1 MFLKNVQGLITSMI
15 LVKSLFFV
23 PPVHAQTPKTET
35 TSFSAVNFTSNFQI
49 DTESSQLFVAQ
60 ESAESGSP
68 SLRRQPVEGEK
79 RFEPTKIPLR
89 LPRRNYYRTSPSIT
103 IINPS
108 GYGAAWGNAGIGIG
122 FQERARFVD
131 EGDGVI
137 GLGFGLGNP
146 MKNIGVQIGISLV
159 DVSDPFRDGT
169 VSIKL
174 HRRLPEDFTIAVG
187 TQGAI
192 TWGDTD
198 GGSSIYGVVTKRLP
212 LRKDRTKSLSEM
224 YISLGMGGG
233 QYRSEPDIQ
242 NGVESVGVFGSLA
255 LRVIEPVSLV
265 TEWSGQDLTIGTSIV
280 PFKKLP
286 LVIVPAVTDITGS
299 AGDGARFVFGAGY
312 SISY

>member
-23 PPVHAQTPKTET
+23 PPVHAQVLET
-35 TSFSAVNFTSNFQI
+35 KTSFSAVNLTSKSQ
-49 DTESSQLFVAQ
+49 TYSQSSQLFAAQ
-60 ESAESGSP
+60 DISDSGSP
-68 SLRRQPVEGEK
+68 SLRRQPVEGEE

-89 LPRRNYYRTSPSIT
+89 IPRRNYYRISPSIT

-108 GYGAAWGNAGIGIG
+108 GYGASWGNVGIGIG
-122 FQERARFVD
+122 FQERARFVNQR
-131 EGDGVI
+131 DGVI
-137 GLGFGLGNP
+137 GFGFGLGNP
-146 MKNIGVQIGISLV
+146 IKNIGVQIGINLV
-159 DVSDPFRDGT
+159 DVSSPLRDGT

-233 QYRSEPDIQ
+233 QYRSEFNIN

-255 LRVIEPVSLV
+255 LRVIEPIALI

-286 LVIVPAVTDITGS
+286 LVIVPAITDITGS
-299 AGDGARFVFGAGY
+299 AGDGARFVFGVGY
-312 SISY
+312 SISF